1 MSMRPSAG
9 AVRPRRFPDW
19 RAWPVLRGRF
29 GERGPVDR
37 HGGDWVNTILAIALV
52 IGLGIVV
59 GIQYVHPD
67 KRVLAMLATA
77 VIFGIAWRIDL
88 VSGIGV
94 LVLALPY
101 PRGTVFGSTNLAM
114 VLLLLIIWLLRASL
128 RGAAPPQR
136 TAVDRPIV
144 ALLLSFVVSFYNI
157 RTGTTL
163 VLAVENFLL
172 LLACL
177 TMFYLIVNNVR
188 RPEQL
193 ERLHLFQCA
202 SIALVCLLGV
212 YEVRHPSGI
221 LVPGWIEFH
230 QDVSEAINL
239 HNVRI
244 GGPFFD
250 FELLSE
256 YCAVNLLL
264 LMLWFVRARSG
275 ARRVLFGALLI
286 LASFVMF
293 ATVTRGGIVALAA
306 GIGYLVWVQRKR
318 FSAVTAGIAL
328 VAAVVG
334 VQAMNFYVANFTY
347 SGDLLGRL
355 LDPQSLTFTHGLP
368 AGRGE
373 LWASA
378 FQRMMEHPLIG
389 HGPVYTIQRELGFWY
404 WPHNGYLYIGNLVGL
419 IGLGF
424 YIWLLAR
431 LWQLSRPLGG
441 DLHDT
446 NYARAY
452 LNIARVQ
459 LLVFLVDQT
468 KIDFMRNPIY
478 QFQVWL
484 LFAYIVA
491 AYQASRPSAPA
502 PAPALARS

>member
-1 MSMRPSAG
+1 MSAPPSAR

-19 RAWPVLRGRF
+19 RAWPVIRRLRG
-29 GERGPVDR
+29 GGGDVD
-37 HGGDWVNTILAIALV
+37 HGGGDWVNTVLAIGLV
-52 IGLGIVV
+52 VGLGIVV
-59 GIQYVHPD
+59 GIQYLYPD
-67 KRVLAMLATA
+67 KRVLAVLATT

-128 RGAAPPQR
+128 RSASPPHR
-136 TAVDRPIV
+136 TPVDQPVV

-157 RTGTTL
+157 ENGTTL
-163 VLAVENFLL
+163 GWALENFLL
-172 LLACL
+172 LLACIG
-177 TMFYLIVNNVR
+177 MFYLIVNNVR

-193 ERLHLFQCA
+193 ERLHAFQCA
-202 SIALVCLLGV
+202 SITLVCLLGV
-212 YEVRHPSGI
+212 YEVRHPNGI
-221 LVPGWIEFH
+221 LVPGWIGFN
-230 QDVSEAINL
+230 QQVSEAINL

-256 YCAVNLLL
+256 YCAMNLLL
-264 LMLWFVRARSG
+264 LLLKFARARSG
-275 ARRVLFGALLI
+275 ARKALFGGLFVLT
-286 LASFVMF
+286 SFVMF
-293 ATVTRGGIVALAA
+293 ATVTRGGLVALGV
-306 GIGYLVWVQRKR
+306 GIAYLAWMQRKR

-328 VAAVVG
+328 VAVIVG
-334 VQAMNFYVANFTY
+334 LQAMNFYVAHFTY

-355 LDPQSLTFTHGLP
+355 LDAKSLTFTHGMP
-368 AGRGE
+368 SGRAE

-378 FQRMMEHPLIG
+378 FKRMMEHPFIG
-389 HGPVYTIQRELGFWY
+389 HGPYYTIQRGLGFWY

-424 YIWLLAR
+424 YLWLLAR
-431 LWQLSRPLGG
+431 LWRLSRPLAS
-441 DLHDT
+441 DLHDA

-459 LLVFLVDQT
+459 LVVFIVDQT
-468 KIDFMRNPIY
+468 KIDFMRNPTY

-484 LFAYIVA
+484 FFAYIVA
-491 AYQASRPSAPA
+491 AYQASRPPA
-502 PAPALARS
+502 PAPARA